1 MIGEGY
7 VHTVNRILGL
17 TVFSAIVALTAP
29 AAQADSE
36 DYERRGVTD
45 ANLPVFYE
53 NIKRDFSFRMAW
65 RNVGGNFSEWRKAA
79 RTKFNDLL
87 LQDKDETAFEPQV
100 LDEQDRGT
108 YVARKIAF
116 NISRYSRAS
125 ALMLVPKRDGPHP
138 AAFVLHDH
146 GAKFDI
152 GKEKLVGP
160 WGDAARAASA
170 KEWVD
175 KYYSGRFVGDELAKQ
190 GYVVLST
197 DALGWGDRA
206 NNGYETQ
213 QALAANLF
221 NLGSSW
227 AGIIAAEDVRAA
239 EFLASQPMVDRSRI
253 AAVGFSMGAYRA
265 WQVAALTDAI
275 QAGVVVNW
283 MATLDGLM
291 VPGNNQLKGQSAYS
305 MLHPGM
311 GRLFDYPDAASIAAP
326 KPMLFFAGERDPLF
340 PVPSVEAA
348 FDTMKGVWQA
358 SGAPENL
365 ETRIW
370 PLAHIFTSEEQDAVF
385 AWLRKTFESRK

>member
-1 MIGEGY
+1 
-7 VHTVNRILGL
+7 VHTVNRIVGL

-29 AAQADSE
+29 TAQAGSE

-53 NIKRDFSFRMAW
+53 SLKKDFSFRMAW
-65 RNVGGNFSEWRKAA
+65 RNVGGDFSEWRKAA

-108 YVARKIAF
+108 YVARKITF
-116 NISRYSRAS
+116 NVSRYSRVS

-138 AAFVLHDH
+138 AAYVLHDH

-152 GKEKLVGP
+152 GKEKLVEP

-239 EFLASQPMVDRSRI
+239 EFLASQPMVDRTRI

-275 QAGVVVNW
+275 QAGVIVNW

-326 KPMLFFAGERDPLF
+326 KPMLFFAGEKDPLF

-348 FDTMKGVWQA
+348 FNSMKEVWQA
-358 SGAPENL
+358 SGAPQNL

-385 AWLRKTFESRK
+385 AWLRKTFEGRK

>member
-1 MIGEGY
+1 MHGRKRFRTLAALS
-7 VHTVNRILGL
+7 V
-17 TVFSAIVALTAP
+17 IVSLSSLP
-29 AAQADSE
+29 AQAESE
-36 DYERRGVTD
+36 DYEKRGVTD
-45 ANLPVFYE
+45 GNLPVFYE
-53 NIKRDFSFRMAW
+53 GLKKDFSFKMSW
-65 RNVGGNFSEWRKAA
+65 RNVGGDFARWRDAA
-79 RTKFNDLL
+79 RAKFTELL
-87 LQDKDETAFEPQV
+87 LQDKDETAFAPQV
-100 LDEQDRGT
+100 LEEQDRGT

-116 NISRYSRAS
+116 NVSRYSRVA
-125 ALMLVPKRDGPHP
+125 ALMLVPKNDGPHP

-152 GKEKLVGP
+152 GKEKLVAP
-160 WGDAARAASA
+160 WGDPAREASA

-175 KYYSGRFVGDELAKQ
+175 KYYSGQFVGDELAKR

-227 AGIIAAEDVRAA
+227 AGIIAAEDIRAA
-239 EFLASQPMVDRSRI
+239 EFLASQPMVDRSRV

-275 QAGVVVNW
+275 HAGVVVNW

-311 GRLFDYPDAASIAAP
+311 GRFFDYPDAASIAAP
-326 KPMLFFAGERDPLF
+326 KPMLFFAGEKDPLF
-340 PVPSVEAA
+340 PAPSVQAA

-358 SGAPENL
+358 SGSPKNL

-370 PLAHIFTSEEQDAVF
+370 PLAHIFTSEEQEAAFTWLDDA
-385 AWLRKTFESRK
+385 FESKK

>member
-1 MIGEGY
+1 M
-7 VHTVNRILGL
+7 HTLNRIVRSA
-17 TVFSAIVALTAP
+17 VFSAFIALTAP
-29 AAQADSE
+29 TAEAASE
-36 DYERRGVTD
+36 DFERRGVTD

-53 NIKRDFSFRMAW
+53 NLKKDFSFRMAW
-65 RNVGGNFSEWRKAA
+65 RNVGGNFLEWRKAA

-100 LDEQDRGT
+100 LGELDRGT

-116 NISRYSRAS
+116 NISRYSRVS
-125 ALMLVPKRDGPHP
+125 ALMLIPKGGGPHP
-138 AAFVLHDH
+138 AAIVLHDH

-152 GKEKLVGP
+152 GTEKLVEP
-160 WGDAARAASA
+160 WGDPTREASA
-170 KEWVD
+170 REWVN
-175 KYYSGRFVGDELAKQ
+175 KYYSSRFVGDELAKQ

-239 EFLASQPMVDRSRI
+239 EFLASQPMVDRTQI

-275 QAGVVVNW
+275 QAGVAVNW
-283 MATLDGLM
+283 MATLDSLM

-311 GRLFDYPDAASIAAP
+311 GRFFDYPDAASIAAP
-326 KPMLFFAGERDPLF
+326 KPMLFFAGEKDPLF
-340 PVPSVEAA
+340 PAPSVKAA

-358 SGAPENL
+358 SGSPQNL

-385 AWLRKTFESRK
+385 AWLNKTFEGRK